1 MAGIALQMQC
11 TVNGEQREV
20 ASGTTIE
27 QLIEQLGLAGSICAA
42 EVDKKIVP
50 KRERSSFQIQDGMTI
65 EIVTLVGGG

>member
-1 MAGIALQMQC
+1 MLC
-11 TVNGEQREV
+11 TVNGQPRELPD
-20 ASGTTIE
+20 GTTIE

-50 KRERSSFQIQDGMTI
+50 KRERSSYMIQDGQSI